1 MAMSQANPLNPSE
14 TQVAEPAVSPP
25 CERAPYA
32 KMHLIAPYDGSS
44 FPRSDSFF
52 PVLLNDLS
60 RRGFSF
66 MSHRAPGYEAIVI
79 GIRVLNEMNYLTARV
94 RASQPHPDDAR
105 KLLVDCEFTGR
116 IA

>member
-1 MAMSQANPLNPSE
+1 MPHTEPLKQPE
-14 TQVAEPAVSPP
+14 TQPNGQAVSSP

-66 MSHRAPGYEAIVI
+66 MSHRAPGYGAIVI

-94 RASQPHPDDAR
+94 LASQPHPVDAR